1 MKKIVYLAVEF
12 TDELDIVDNIVKAA
26 MEAEDAFLDKDG
38 QATARRGT
46 IQIGKEAKDCIH
58 FDLEIGEAEDVNL
71 VNLFPDE
78 LMEEHAVTV
87 FPEEADTSDEIPVFT
102 GDAEVATAELA
113 IA

>member
-1 MKKIVYLAVEF
+1 MKKVIYLAVEF
-12 TDELDIVDNIVKAA
+12 TDEQDIVDNIVKAA
-26 MEAEDAFLDKDG
+26 MEAEDAYLDKDG

-58 FDLEIGEAEDVNL
+58 FDIEIGESLDVNL

-78 LMEEHAVTV
+78 IMEEHAVTV
-87 FPEEADTSDEIPVFT
+87 FPEEDTSDEIPVFT